1 MPTLLLCLALA
12 APPDALPRAEPST
25 HPNRALL
32 GTGAVLGYI
41 SYGTALAVPV
51 VYGAL
56 VVPFLAA
63 AKTSV
68 PTEPFLLFLPVASP
82 ILLGHT
88 NALDKEAGLRAVL
101 YVDAGVQALAL
112 ALILAGVA
120 VREPDLP
127 SALRPAPF
135 PGGVGLARHF

>member
-41 SYGTALAVPV
+41 SYGAALAVPV

-68 PTEPFLLFLPVASP
+68 PTEPFLLFLPVAGP

-88 NALDKEAGLRAVL
+88 NALDKETALRTVLYIDAGL
-101 YVDAGVQALAL
+101 QALSL
-112 ALILAGVA
+112 ALILAGIA
-120 VREPDLP
+120 VREPDQ
-127 SALRPAPF
+127 PAPMGLVIS
-135 PGGVGLARHF
+135 PGGIGLSRQF